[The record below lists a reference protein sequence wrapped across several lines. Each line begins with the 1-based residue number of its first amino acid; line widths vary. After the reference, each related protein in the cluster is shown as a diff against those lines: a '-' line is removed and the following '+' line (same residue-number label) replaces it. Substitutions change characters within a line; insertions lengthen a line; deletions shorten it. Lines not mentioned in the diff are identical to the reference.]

1 MTKNRDSAL
10 PGKKPPLAS
19 DVEESRLHDLI
30 RSAAKE
36 WQITFDAMESA
47 IMIFDLEGKVRR
59 VNRAAKETIGR
70 EFLDIIDHRLSDIA
84 SGPPWTKVEEMF
96 RSIEE
101 SRALGY
107 LQFRD
112 EDSGRAWDIAGS
124 FSSDPAFEDR
134 VIIVVREI
142 TAEMQLQDSLRRSET
157 MSAMGAL
164 VAGVAHEV
172 RNPLFS
178 ISATLD
184 AFEARFGAKEEH
196 ARYINVLRIEL
207 DRLNDLMGELLEY
220 GRPSVWDLSPGSVQP
235 VISEAID
242 VARNVS
248 EKHGVRVVDDTIG
261 LELPPVMLDRRG
273 MVMVFKNL
281 IVNAIQHSPH
291 GATVRVT
298 AEVQEKEDQSF
309 ICCQVQD
316 EGPGFAIEDMD
327 KIFEPF
333 FTKRKGGTGLGLS
346 IVQRIVDEQGGSV
359 AASNGEESGAIVT
372 VMLPALTS

>member
-1 MTKNRDSAL
+1 MKKKRDSAQ
-10 PGKKPPLAS
+10 PEKEPPHVS
-19 DVEESRLHDLI
+19 DVEESRLHELI
-30 RSAAKE
+30 RRAAKE
-36 WQITFDAMESA
+36 WRITFDALESA
-47 IMIFDLEGKVRR
+47 IMIFDLEGKIRR
-59 VNRAAKETIGR
+59 VNRSAKEAIGR
-70 EFLDIIDHRLSDIA
+70 DYLEIIDHRVGDIA
-84 SGPPWTKVEEMF
+84 SGPPWPKVDEMF

-112 EDSGRAWDIAGS
+112 EESGRAWDIAGS
-124 FSSDPAFEDR
+124 FASDPAFEDR

-142 TAEMQLQDSLRRSET
+142 TAEMQLQDSLHRSET
-157 MSAMGAL
+157 MSAMGSL

-196 ARYINVLRIEL
+196 ARYINVLRTEL

-220 GRPSVWDLSPGSVQP
+220 GRPSVWELAPASVQP
-235 VISEAID
+235 VIAEAIS
-242 VARNVS
+242 VASSVA
-248 EKHGVRVVDDTIG
+248 EKHGVRVVDDTVG
-261 LELPPVMLDRRG
+261 LELPAVMLDRKG

-281 IVNAIQHSPH
+281 ILNAIQHSPH
-291 GATVRVT
+291 GATVRIT

-309 ICCQVQD
+309 LCCEVRD
-316 EGPGFAIEDMD
+316 EGPGFAIEDMG

-346 IVQRIVDEQGGSV
+346 IVQRIVDEHGGRV
-359 AASNGEESGAIVT
+359 TASNGEESGAIVA
-372 VMLPALTS
+372 VMLPALSS